1 MEKNSENYHLG
12 SNWEISGS
20 LYEIN
25 SGWDDEDPLSIFLPF
40 LTENAGLP
48 GAEISTASLLIIE
61 NTFNMEGLS
70 SGFS

>member
-1 MEKNSENYHLG
+1 MEKNPENYHLG
-12 SNWEISGS
+12 SNWEISES

-25 SGWDDEDPLSIFLPF
+25 FGWDDEDPLSIFPPF
-40 LTENAGLP
+40 LTENAGLL

-61 NTFNMEGLS
+61 NTSNMEGLS